1 MRVSSAAAAG
11 NARIYAGLFIN
22 NDCRELASL
31 HETVRLDFSLR
42 NRQTFPFLFQRK
54 EGELLISVSKVSI
67 ILVDLF
73 VDISYI
79 KVERRAVR
87 EQL

>member
-22 NDCRELASL
+22 NDCRELTSL

-42 NRQTFPFLFQRK
+42 NRQTLLPFPK
-54 EGELLISVSKVSI
+54 TGERVINIGIESF
-67 ILVDLF
+67 DL
-73 VDISYI
+73 
-79 KVERRAVR
+79 
-87 EQL
+87 

>member
-22 NDCRELASL
+22 NDCRELTSL

-42 NRQTFPFLFQRK
+42 NRQTFPFLFQRE

-79 KVERRAVR
+79 KEKRAVR